1 MGTIISDNR
10 IKPDPDNGSGD
21 NTDANATEQA
31 STPSFHWH
39 G

>member
-21 NTDANATEQA
+21 NTDANTTEQA